1 MKERTK
7 REYEAMIKLSEANK
21 KLSWFCVGEKIELKY
36 VTLRKGWYKI
46 SKTKRLDND
55 VWVYDV
61 NLRDTK
67 IHIRI
72 TDVELKRIINNFKEF
87 NNHLLHTL

>member
-21 KLSWFCVGEKIELKY
+21 KLSWFCVGEKIKLKY

-72 TDVELKRIINNFKEF
+72 TDIELKRIINNFKEF
-87 NNHLLHTL
+87 NNHLLK